1 MGKNFWKN
9 KKVFITGHTG
19 FKGSWLT
26 LILKELGAKLYGYAL
41 DPISKPNIFDD
52 LKLTRFL
59 EKDFRNDLLNEKVLA
74 RALKISKP
82 SIIFHM
88 AAQSSV
94 LVSYKDPINTIKSN
108 VMGTVNVLQALRN
121 CPSLK
126 SAIIVTTDK
135 VYLNLE
141 KKEI

>member
-74 RALKISKP
+74 RALKISKTKYNFSHGS
-82 SIIFHM
+82 SIKC
-88 AAQSSV
+88 A
-94 LVSYKDPINTIKSN
+94 
-108 VMGTVNVLQALRN
+108 R
-121 CPSLK
+121 
-126 SAIIVTTDK
+126 
-135 VYLNLE
+135 
-141 KKEI
+141 

>member
-1 MGKNFWKN
+1 MLNYTD
-9 KKVFITGHTG
+9 I
-19 FKGSWLT
+19 
-26 LILKELGAKLYGYAL
+26 L
-41 DPISKPNIFDD
+41 DPISKPNIFND

-126 SAIIVTTDK
+126 SAIIATTDK

-141 KKEI
+141 KKKEI